1 MYLVPGE
8 TGTPRVFYPPH
19 NATLLATESGYYGVG
34 GGGYFSGRCPAGPI
48 VAEEWVYESQTASPF
63 VVPDTTRLA
72 PISVPV
78 FSRDRKE
85 LPTVIGL
92 VNLLVESN
100 TQLATIPSLP
110 YLSDLRIEA
119 HDFLSQLRPK
129 KKKKKV
135 VTEPRTTA
143 KSQTKYLQPE
153 ELQNSRVKIL
163 RLLQRRWFLDNKGL
177 LLVGG
182 RLRHAN
188 FFFFLNN
195 ML

>member
-48 VAEEWVYESQTASPF
+48 VAKEWVYESQTASPF

-110 YLSDLRIEA
+110 YLSDLRVEA
-119 HDFLSQLRPK
+119 HDFISQLRPK
-129 KKKKKV
+129 K
-135 VTEPRTTA
+135 
-143 KSQTKYLQPE
+143 
-153 ELQNSRVKIL
+153 
-163 RLLQRRWFLDNKGL
+163 
-177 LLVGG
+177 
-182 RLRHAN
+182 
-188 FFFFLNN
+188 
-195 ML
+195 